1 MRSEERGL
9 FEISYLAAGIF
20 CNAKCHLSAFPSPVF
35 QQGRDEGQ
43 PVHWR
48 TVQATEAATG
58 YLKESHSPDGCTPSQ
73 PASFWLVPCKRV
85 LLLVSSLSGLPGWML
100 LLSEGVCLLG
110 PARLKAETGE
120 PSHLRSC
127 LVITAFLHD
136 GNAESLLSVIQMSH
150 DPLLQIPQAEGDQ

>member
-20 CNAKCHLSAFPSPVF
+20 CNAECHLSAFPSPVF
-35 QQGRDEGQ
+35 QQGRDEGL

-58 YLKESHSPDGCTPSQ
+58 YQTESRSPDGCTPSQ

-110 PARLKAETGE
+110 PARLKE
-120 PSHLRSC
+120 LRQASPPTRDPALSSQHSYTMGTQRAC
-127 LVITAFLHD
+127 FL
-136 GNAESLLSVIQMSH
+136 
-150 DPLLQIPQAEGDQ
+150 